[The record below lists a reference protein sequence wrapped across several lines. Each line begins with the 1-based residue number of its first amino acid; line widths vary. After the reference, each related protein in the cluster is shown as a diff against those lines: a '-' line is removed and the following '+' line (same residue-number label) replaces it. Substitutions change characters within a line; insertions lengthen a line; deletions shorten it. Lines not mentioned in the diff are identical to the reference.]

1 LLLLLMVVV
10 VVMVLVLVAAA
21 CIPRHDGLLLALLK
35 NKFSMYCFAVLT
47 RAFLAFSRSYL
58 HLIPPNCR
66 IFLWSR
72 HLNAR

>member
-21 CIPRHDGLLLALLK
+21 CIPRHDGLLALLK

-47 RAFLAFSRSYL
+47 RAFLGFSRSYL